1 MITSG
6 SVCNEGRIS
15 FGGIVSEKVS
25 VELVELRYGGHQLGG
40 WHVET
45 SDTFDRGLRRVAEAT
60 ESGWVGAS
68 ARALAEKLDTLH
80 ASAQTVT
87 ARLGSNA
94 SGFITAADSFEAH
107 DTEAGARLNPRK
119 ATPTSPDDG
128 DERRLLNL

>member
-1 MITSG
+1 MSD
-6 SVCNEGRIS
+6 
-15 FGGIVSEKVS
+15 KVS
-25 VELVELRYGGHQLGG
+25 VDLVELRYGGHQLGS

-45 SDTFDRGLRRVAEAT
+45 SHTFDRGLRRVAEAT

-68 ARALAEKLDTLH
+68 ARALAEKLDTLQ

-87 ARLGSNA
+87 ARLGANA
-94 SGFITAADSFEAH
+94 SGFVTAADSFDAH
-107 DTEAGARLNPRK
+107 DTEAGAWLNARN